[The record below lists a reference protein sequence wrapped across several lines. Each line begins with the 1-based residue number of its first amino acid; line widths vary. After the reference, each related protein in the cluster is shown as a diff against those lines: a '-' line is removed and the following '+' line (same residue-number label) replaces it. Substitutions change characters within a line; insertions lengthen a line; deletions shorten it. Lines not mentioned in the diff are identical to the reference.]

1 MSTKVS
7 PFMGGLGLDAT
18 NKFEVASNATVTIGN
33 GTTTGNLIAGTVTA
47 TAFYGISTNSVGD
60 SDTVVSVVDPA
71 ITLASNGT
79 DRMVIDS
86 TQGTEIQITGDLSV
100 TGTFDLGSL

>member
-7 PFMGGLGLDAT
+7 AFLGGLGLDAT
-18 NKFEVASNATVTIGN
+18 DKFEIASNATVTVGN
-33 GTTTGNLIAGTVTA
+33 GTTTGNIIAGTITA
-47 TAFYGISTNSVGD
+47 GTFNGISANAITD
-60 SDTVVSVVDPA
+60 SDTVVSIDDPA

-79 DRMVIDS
+79 DRIVVDS
-86 TQGTEIQITGDLSV
+86 TQGVEVQVTGDLSV